1 MHLLWALIVGL
12 IAGSLAKVA
21 MPGRQP
27 GGVALTI
34 LLGVAG
40 AIVADFLGI
49 AAHLYGPH
57 ARGPGIIASAFGAII
72 VLGAYRMV
80 TRRRELS
87 APFRR

>member
-27 GGVALTI
+27 GGVVLTM

-49 AAHLYGPH
+49 AAHLYGPN
-57 ARGPGIIASAFGAII
+57 ARGPGIIA
-72 VLGAYRMV
+72 
-80 TRRRELS
+80 
-87 APFRR
+87 